1 MDGEGQA
8 ELSEYY
14 GVVVLKT
21 WRVALDV
28 SLERKLPWG
37 GSFTWADGEL
47 ERRPCAISPRRR
59 PMGVSI

>member
-14 GVVVLKT
+14 GVVVLKS

-28 SLERKLPWG
+28 SLERKLLG
-37 GSFTWADGEL
+37 GVCLL
-47 ERRPCAISPRRR
+47 ERRPCVISPGRCST
-59 PMGVSI
+59 GVLR